1 MSSTVEDLDRD
12 TPDRNTLP
20 DTETQRAEIER
31 VFAKQQAHALRLR
44 TSTAAERVAKIKRL
58 KKMMLDRT
66 EDLYKA
72 CYADFRKPPAEVDM
86 TEILPVVMEANDAIR
101 HTKRWMKTRR
111 VGTTFTMLGTQARL
125 RYEPRGTCLIVSPW
139 NYPVNLTFMPLV
151 SAIAAGNT
159 AILKPSE
166 MTPHCSQLMED
177 MVRELFDEQEVALFQ
192 GAVETSQNLL
202 AQPFD
207 HIFFTGSPAVGK
219 IVMGAAAKHLTSVT
233 LELGGKSPVIVD
245 KSANLKKAAGSLV
258 FGKFANNGQTCIAPD
273 LTYVHADVKNAFI
286 DEVKAAI
293 ERMYGSID
301 GIADNPDYC
310 RIVNDK
316 HYGRIKQL
324 LDDAKQRG
332 AAVAAGGLHDDAQD
346 FLAPTLLTDVDPQAR
361 LMQEEIFGPLMPII
375 AYGDVDEAI
384 ADINSRPKPLAL
396 YVYANNQRVIDRVIG
411 NTTSGGACVNTAVMH
426 YLHGKL
432 PFGGVNNSGIGSA
445 HGEYGFKAFS
455 HERAVLRD
463 RFSSSYLMQPPYTPF
478 TRRLIR
484 WTIKYF
490 V

>member
-1 MSSTVEDLDRD
+1 MSSIVQDLDR
-12 TPDRNTLP
+12 NTTSG
-20 DTETQRAEIER
+20 TEAQRAEIER
-31 VFAKQQAHALRLR
+31 VFAKQRSHALRLR

-58 KKMMLDRT
+58 KKMLLDRA

-72 CYADFRKPPAEVDM
+72 CYEDFRKPEAEVDM
-86 TEILPVVMEANDAIR
+86 TEIMPVVMEANDAIR
-101 HTKRWMKTRR
+101 NTKRWMKDRWVR
-111 VGTTFTMLGTQARL
+111 PTFTMLGTQAKL
-125 RYEPRGTCLIVSPW
+125 RYEPRGVCLIVSPW

-166 MTPHCSQLMED
+166 MTPHCAQLMED
-177 MVRELFDEQEVALFQ
+177 MVRELFDEQEVAVFQ

-202 AQPFD
+202 DQPFD
-207 HIFFTGSPAVGK
+207 HIFFTGSPAVGR

-233 LELGGKSPVIVD
+233 LELGGKSPAIVD
-245 KSANLKKAAGSLV
+245 KSANLRKTAGSLV

-273 LTYVHADVKNAFI
+273 LTYVHANVRDALV
-286 DEVKAAI
+286 DEIKAAI
-293 ERMYGSID
+293 ERMYGSIE

-310 RIVNDK
+310 RIVNDR
-316 HYGRIKQL
+316 HYGRIKAL

-332 AAVAAGGLHDDAQD
+332 AKVAAGGLHDDAQE
-346 FLAPTLLTDVDPQAR
+346 FLAPTLLTDVDRGAE
-361 LMQEEIFGPLMPII
+361 LMHEEIFGPLMPLLT
-375 AYGDVDEAI
+375 YTDVDEVI
-384 ADINSRPKPLAL
+384 ADINGRPKPLAL
-396 YVYANNQRVIDRVIG
+396 YVYAKDNRVIDRVID
-411 NTTSGGACVNTAVMH
+411 NTSSGGACINTAIMQYMH
-426 YLHGKL
+426 GNL
-432 PFGGVNNSGIGSA
+432 PFGGVNNSGIGNA

-463 RFSSSYLMQPPYTPF
+463 RYSSSYLTQPPYTSF